1 MGILQTKL
9 ALDYGYKMSRNH
21 IRFIAKT
28 VMVKDNNIEPAYQL
42 LDRILK
48 REKIFAE
55 VKRKERFEK
64 PFLKRSRL
72 AYERQRRIYD
82 SEMQRKIEF
91 VMRKNR
97 PDPFLR

>member
-1 MGILQTKL
+1 
-9 ALDYGYKMSRNH
+9 MSSNH
-21 IRFIAKT
+21 LRFLAKT
-28 VMVKDNNIEPAYQL
+28 VLVRNNQIEPAYRI
-42 LDRILK
+42 LDGILK
-48 REKIFAE
+48 REQFFSD

-72 AYERQRRIYD
+72 SYERARRIYD

>member
-1 MGILQTKL
+1 MTSNHTRFL
-9 ALDYGYKMSRNH
+9 AR
-21 IRFIAKT
+21 T
-28 VMVKDNNIEPAYQL
+28 VLVANNQIEPAYNI

-48 REKIFAE
+48 REKFFIE

-64 PFLKRSRL
+64 PFLTRSRL
-72 AYERQRRIYD
+72 AYERCRRIYD
-82 SEMQRKIEF
+82 SEMKRKIAF